1 MIPDALTTTDPRIPH
16 VGARRFPRELRHEL
30 EAIRGRWG
38 WLLALGIVM
47 LAVGVA
53 AICLPLV
60 ATLATALALGIT
72 LLVGGLVQFVGAFW
86 TRDWSGFFLVLLMGV
101 LYAVLGVL
109 FLNRPVD
116 AMLALTLL
124 LAAML
129 LVGGAFRTIA
139 SLWYQFPQWG
149 WVFAGGLL
157 ELALG
162 LMIWLEWPSAAS
174 LAVVGLFVG
183 IDMIFTGWTWIMLAL
198 RVRRLGEHRGGPA
211 GASPA

>member
-1 MIPDALTTTDPRIPH
+1 MTPDVQPTPTEAIL
-16 VGARRFPRELRHEL
+16 VGGKKSRRELRHEL

-47 LAVGVA
+47 VVVGVA
-53 AICLPLV
+53 AMSLPLV
-60 ATLATALALGIT
+60 ATMATALALGIT
-72 LLVGGLVQFVGAFW
+72 LIVGGVVQLVGAFW

-101 LYAVLGVL
+101 LYTVLGVL
-109 FLNRPVD
+109 FLNRPID

-129 LVGGAFRTIA
+129 LVGGAFRSIA
-139 SLWYQFPQWG
+139 SIWYQFPQWG

-174 LAVVGLFVG
+174 LAIIGLFVG
-183 IDMIFTGWTWIMLAL
+183 IDLIFTGWTWIMLAL
-198 RVRRLGEHRGGPA
+198 RVRHLGDRRHHTAAPTTV
-211 GASPA
+211 